1 MKITYDTDS
10 RLLTSDN
17 GGICY
22 ISDEATLKVAAE
34 CAAKTEPGSKNRMN
48 HVQALQD
55 LDEVLK
61 LVLDEIAHYERVGKP
76 KGVAVFKLAER
87 KLKALYHAH
96 EAEAGA
102 DAQGIATV
110 ANGKLA
116 RLSDKTR
123 EYIANAE
130 AKRAKA
136 EAAWQ
141 DATADVQSYAV
152 GESGPEDVYLPSA
165 PDYTD
170 VLERIAT
177 ALEAAQKP
185 QPGWQMDVTY
195 AGGKPVK
202 TLTLWTDTN
211 KPVDKSNPRF
221 TMTVADVEVAAA

>member
-1 MKITYDTDS
+1 MNLTQQEITNERDWIRRKVNELSKEIGQEWREGRGANAERLRSIS
-10 RLLTSDN
+10 RGLGEVDRIFAGLF
-17 GGICY
+17 
-22 ISDEATLKVAAE
+22 
-34 CAAKTEPGSKNRMN
+34 
-48 HVQALQD
+48 
-55 LDEVLK
+55 DEVTEYGTDG
-61 LVLDEIAHYERVGKP
+61 VQFRV
-76 KGVAVFKLAER
+76 
-87 KLKALYHAH
+87 H
-96 EAEAGA
+96 
-102 DAQGIATV
+102 
-110 ANGKLA
+110 